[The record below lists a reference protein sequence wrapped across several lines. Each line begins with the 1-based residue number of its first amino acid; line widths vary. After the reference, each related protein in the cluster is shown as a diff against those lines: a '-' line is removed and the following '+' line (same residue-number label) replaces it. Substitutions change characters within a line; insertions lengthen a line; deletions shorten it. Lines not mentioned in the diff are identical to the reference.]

1 MKRQAF
7 DELLL
12 LPGRFAAT
20 VKCCAKE
27 QEKLLCKGVYLYLVS
42 TQQPEFLGRKKDT
55 IFVRDEAMQANRK
68 CSGCVR
74 YDVSTATG
82 HSKQLCNVSERLYE

>member
-1 MKRQAF
+1 MKRQAL

-42 TQQPEFLGRKKDT
+42 TQLARVSGAKK
-55 IFVRDEAMQANRK
+55 RHYL
-68 CSGCVR
+68 CSG
-74 YDVSTATG
+74 
-82 HSKQLCNVSERLYE
+82 